1 MGSCDRFG
9 SSWCWLRLFL
19 PPSGVKGSL
28 QNIAEPSHTD
38 VPLSLTLLNLPLNAH
53 ACLQGMVRGRVGVQP
68 ACKAV
73 TGALKE
79 RVRRSGVVH
88 TALGVSTHAGG
99 TSYLCGI
106 MLYAARTLYPCGCIS
121 GTAGSFTDA

>member
-1 MGSCDRFG
+1 VIVLVHPGAGFGFSCRH
-9 SSWCWLRLFL
+9 
-19 PPSGVKGSL
+19 PGVKGSL

-79 RVRRSGVVH
+79 RVRRSGVFH

-106 MLYAARTLYPCGCIS
+106 MLYVARTLYLIPVWLHFLHS
-121 GTAGSFTDA
+121 R